1 MTATEPV
8 KGVERKR
15 AATTNERIAAFD
27 PKALALAMQSDAGV
41 VETSRVVLCLM
52 KSEEIEQVIEY
63 LEEEYA
69 DEPSFQIE
77 DSGTFYRLDCD
88 TDIVIDCT
96 EIEPL
101 VGHRY
106 NVFDFM
112 VNVTTTIGRAY
123 NDGQTFII
131 TTDLMGIDK
140 ALPRE

>member
-1 MTATEPV
+1 MTATHPAKV
-8 KGVERKR
+8 VDRKR

-27 PKALALAMQSDAGV
+27 PQALAVAMQSDAAV
-41 VETSRVVLCLM
+41 VETTRVVLCLM
-52 KSEEIEQVIEY
+52 KSEEIERVVEY

-69 DEPSFQIE
+69 DEPSFTIE
-77 DSGTFYRLDCD
+77 DAGTFYRLDCD
-88 TDIVIDCT
+88 TDIVIDCE

-131 TTDLMGIDK
+131 TTDLMGLDK
-140 ALPRE
+140 ALPR